1 MKLGV
6 FYHGKYRKQLSFTE
20 MTNKKSTPIR
30 SGKCTTV
37 SFDLKAYVST
47 IKAAAPQA
55 AFDFQSFS
63 PRVTV
68 VGPGV
73 TNGLVDSA
81 FQTAISIKKT

>member
-1 MKLGV
+1 
-6 FYHGKYRKQLSFTE
+6 
-20 MTNKKSTPIR
+20 MTNKKSASVSR
-30 SGKCTTV
+30 SNLTKV
-37 SFDLKAYVST
+37 NFDLNAYMST

-73 TNGLVDSA
+73 TDGLVDSA

>member
-1 MKLGV
+1 
-6 FYHGKYRKQLSFTE
+6 
-20 MTNKKSTPIR
+20 MTNKKSVPVS
-30 SGKCTTV
+30 SGKSTTV
-37 SFDLKAYVST
+37 NFDLNAYMST

-73 TNGLVDSA
+73 TDGLVDSA